1 LLLLTKEF
9 LIEFINKITF
19 EIINNE
25 IFIKE
30 LLGIEYFYIKNFNN
44 KFDFKHTKN
53 QIIIDN

>member
-1 LLLLTKEF
+1 MLLVTKEI

-30 LLGIEYFYIKNFNN
+30 LLGIDYFYIKNFNN
-44 KFDFKHTKN
+44 KFDFKFNNN